1 MLNADIDG
9 IDDLAA
15 ALNGIVGK
23 ARKTIGNE
31 AVITA
36 LTRLEVAA
44 KRHAEWSE
52 DTGALKA
59 SIGIKVKPFR
69 KGNFIFGVVGPRKG
83 FERPDPS
90 GKGTRNPVKY
100 GHLVENGTSHSA
112 PRAFMRPAFAET
124 KDAMLN
130 DLARV
135 IGEGVKKEAERQAK
149 RKRKTN
155 TL

>member
-1 MLNADIDG
+1 MINADIEG
-9 IDDLAA
+9 VDDLAA
-15 ALNGIVGK
+15 ALAGIAAK

-36 LTRLEVAA
+36 LTRLEIAA

-52 DTGALKA
+52 DTGALKE
-59 SIGIKVKPFR
+59 SIGIKVKPYR
-69 KGNFIFGVVGPRKG
+69 RGSVIFGVVGPRKG

-90 GKGTRNPVKY
+90 GKGMRNPVKY
-100 GHLVENGTSHSA
+100 GHLVEDGTSHSA
-112 PRAFMRPAFAET
+112 PRAFMRPAFAEE
-124 KDAMLN
+124 KEAMLS

-135 IGEGVKKEAERQAK
+135 IGDGVNREAARQAK

-155 TL
+155 TQ